1 MNLRGLLGLGAR
13 ATSPAMPPAAARIEP
28 ALTGLALGRA
38 TAGAAAL
45 PVSHDAGWREFGI
58 TGASRVRS
66 LPRVTPDLAQKHAT
80 VVAACTVIAG
90 DLAKLPLGVF
100 QRTGSGREVRLRE
113 HPLDHLLNAEAA
125 PGVPAHVMRFAIG
138 YAFTLRGR
146 GFAFAPRDGAGEVT
160 LIEAIRPDHCTV
172 LRSGRERYYE
182 FEDGAQVHRRVS
194 GRVMA
199 HLRYM
204 AEDGW
209 TGRSPIEVAAE
220 TLGIALARQ
229 EAAARL
235 AGGKGFKA
243 VAKLEDFGADDETWQ
258 RARARLKAAMAEDAD
273 EGMLIIGQSD
283 DIKSLGLSA
292 ADLELLASQKFDREQ
307 IAALYRVPPAKL
319 QMLEYG
325 VKANGEQQALDYKAE
340 CLTHWGKFLESG
352 LGQGLLSEAERRAG
366 LFLRHQYDALLMA
379 TTKERY
385 EAITKAVGGPILTP
399 NEGRAIEGKDPIAG
413 GDVLYPPPNMTR
425 KDGGATDKEG

>member
-1 MNLRGLLGLGAR
+1 MNLRGLLGFGGR
-13 ATSPAMPPAAARIEP
+13 ATRPVAARIEP
-28 ALTGLALGRA
+28 ALTGPAPGRA
-38 TAGAAAL
+38 TAGASL
-45 PVSHDAGWREFGI
+45 PVSQDAGWREFGI
-58 TGASRVRS
+58 AGASRVRS

-100 QRTGSGREVRLRE
+100 QRAPNGRKVRLRM
-113 HPLDHLLNAEAA
+113 HPLDYLLNAEAS
-125 PGVPAHVMRFAIG
+125 PGIPAHMMRFALC

-160 LIEAIRPDHCTV
+160 LIETIRPDRCTV
-172 LRSGRERYYE
+172 LRAGRERYYE

-199 HLRYM
+199 HLRYIT
-204 AEDGW
+204 EDGW
-209 TGRSPIEVAAE
+209 TGGSPIEMAAE

-258 RARARLKAAMAEDAD
+258 RARMRLKAAMAEDAD
-273 EGMLIIGQSD
+273 EGVLIIGQSD
-283 DIKSLGLSA
+283 DIKPLGLSA
-292 ADLELLASQKFDREQ
+292 ADLELLASQRFDREQ

-325 VKANGEQQALDYKAE
+325 VKANGEQQAIDYKSE
-340 CLTHWGKFLESG
+340 CLTHWGTFLEAAYE
-352 LGQGLLSEAERRAG
+352 QGFLSEGERRAG
-366 LFLRHQYDALLMA
+366 LIVRHDYDALLMA

-385 EAITKAVGGPILTP
+385 EAMKIAVGGPWRTV
-399 NEGRAIEGKDPIAG
+399 NEARPMDGLDTIAG

-425 KDGGATDKEG
+425 KDDGATEKEG

>member
-13 ATSPAMPPAAARIEP
+13 ATLPAAARIEP
-28 ALTGLALGRA
+28 ALTGVA

-100 QRTGSGREVRLRE
+100 QRAGSGREIRLRD

-172 LRSGRERYYE
+172 LRAGRERYYA

-243 VAKLEDFGADDETWQ
+243 V
-258 RARARLKAAMAEDAD
+258 
-273 EGMLIIGQSD
+273 
-283 DIKSLGLSA
+283 
-292 ADLELLASQKFDREQ
+292 
-307 IAALYRVPPAKL
+307 
-319 QMLEYG
+319 
-325 VKANGEQQALDYKAE
+325 
-340 CLTHWGKFLESG
+340 
-352 LGQGLLSEAERRAG
+352 
-366 LFLRHQYDALLMA
+366 
-379 TTKERY
+379 
-385 EAITKAVGGPILTP
+385 GGPILTP

-425 KDGGATDKEG
+425 KDDGATEKEG